1 MMTFGRT
8 LRHAGTLS
16 RGLALGAALA
26 VGAGAAQGQ
35 ELRYAFGIS
44 STFATYPAIE
54 RYAALLSETA
64 GLDVKVYAM
73 SLLTVQETMAGLRDG
88 IADIGWETAPYHPA
102 EFSETNLIT
111 NLTMLA
117 TTGKVP
123 ELPGVAM
130 AGAVLEYVLLN
141 CPECLDQMKEQ
152 NAVFTASTAT
162 PPYYLLCNK
171 KVTSIK
177 ELQGKRIRS
186 GAPNFSRWAETF
198 GATGVSLPGNEIYDG
213 LAQGIVDCTTNDI
226 GQLLGLRFIDVT
238 SSVTLGVPGG
248 VYGGTL
254 AANFNRDVWQ
264 GLTDDQRLAALK
276 AGARFTADSILMYHQ
291 SAEDARKVAE
301 EKGMDFFEPSADLVA
316 ATAAFVEEDLTTIA
330 TQFKE
335 TYGVRN
341 VDAKIE
347 TAKGLIEKWK
357 GLVEGTGTDIDAI
370 ESLYWNEIYSKV
382 DPTTYG
388 MD

>member
-1 MMTFGRT
+1 MKNIAKRARHT
-8 LRHAGTLS
+8 LTT
-16 RGLALGAALA
+16 GLAIGALCLGTAAS
-26 VGAGAAQGQ
+26 AQEK

-44 STFATYPAIE
+44 PTFATYPAIE
-54 RYAALLSETA
+54 RYAEMLSEDPS
-64 GLDVKVYAM
+64 LSVEVYAM

-102 EFSETNLIT
+102 EFAETNLIT

-117 TTGKVP
+117 TTGDVP
-123 ELPGVAM
+123 ELPGTAM

-141 CPECLDQMKEQ
+141 CPDCQAEIKAQ
-152 NAVFTASTAT
+152 NAVFTAATAT

-171 KVTSIK
+171 PVASI
-177 ELQGKRIRS
+177 EQLQGKRIRS
-186 GAPNFSRWAETF
+186 GAPNFSRWAEKF
-198 GATGVSLPGNEIYDG
+198 GATGVSLPGNEIYDALG
-213 LAQGIVDCTTNDI
+213 QGIVDCTTNDV

-264 GLTDDQRLAALK
+264 DLSDAQRDLALRA
-276 AGARFTADSILMYHQ
+276 AARFTADSVLMYHQ
-291 SAEDARKVAE
+291 SAEEARATAE
-301 EKGMDFFEPSADLVA
+301 GEGIEFLQPSEDLVA
-316 ATAAFVEEDLTTIA
+316 ATAQFVQDDLETIA

-335 TYGVRN
+335 TYGVED

-347 TAKGLIEKWK
+347 LARGLIEKWK
-357 GLVEGTGTDIDAI
+357 GLVAGTGTDLDVITQ
-370 ESLYWNEIYSKV
+370 LYWDEIYSKV
-382 DPTTYG
+382 DPSTYG

>member
-1 MMTFGRT
+1 MTRLFKR
-8 LRHAGTLS
+8 LAPAFKAGIAIGALS
-16 RGLALGAALA
+16 LGTA
-26 VGAGAAQGQ
+26 AGAQEK

-44 STFATYPAIE
+44 PTFATYPAIE
-54 RYAALLSETA
+54 RYAEMLSEDP
-64 GLDVKVYAM
+64 GLNVKVYAM

-102 EFSETNLIT
+102 EFAETNLIT
-111 NLTMLA
+111 NLTMLM

-123 ELPGVAM
+123 DLPGTAM
-130 AGAVLEYVLLN
+130 AGAVLEYVMLN
-141 CPECLDQMKEQ
+141 CPDCLKEIKAQ

-171 KVTSIK
+171 PVATI
-177 ELQGKRIRS
+177 EQLQGKRIRS
-186 GAPNFSRWAETF
+186 GAPNFSRWAEKF
-198 GATGVSLPGNEIYDG
+198 GATGVSLPGNEIYDALG
-213 LAQGIVDCTTNDI
+213 QGIVDCTTNDV

-264 GLTDDQRLAALK
+264 GLTEAQRLTALK
-276 AGARFTADSILMYHQ
+276 AAARFSADSVLMYHQ
-291 SAEDARKVAE
+291 SAEEARATAE
-301 EKGMDFFEPSADLVA
+301 GKGIEFFEPSEELAA
-316 ATAAFVEEDLTTIA
+316 ATAQFVQDDLATIA
-330 TQFKE
+330 QQFKE
-335 TYGVRN
+335 TYGIED

-347 TAKGLIEKWK
+347 LARGLIDKWK
-357 GLVEGTGTDIDAI
+357 GLVEGTGTDLDAI
-370 ESLYWNEIYSKV
+370 TQLYWDEVYSKV
-382 DPTTYG
+382 DAATYG